1 MRITR
6 RQLRRIIREAAAGRL
21 HEQEV
26 DTGTILGAL
35 DNQEATAM
43 VDAALSEEGIPQF
56 KKAILKLGYNI
67 VDSQFS
73 AADAMV
79 DGGIPDEVDQR
90 ILDKVKANWNAKS
103 EKMAEA
109 LVPKIR
115 ESVIGIL
122 RQAVEDLG

>member
-1 MRITR
+1 
-6 RQLRRIIREAAAGRL
+6 
-21 HEQEV
+21 
-26 DTGTILGAL
+26 
-35 DNQEATAM
+35 M